1 MVEQKHFYTPDEYNA
16 AKSANIID
24 FLQSIGYEL
33 KQNGR
38 EYRGV
43 LHDSLVI
50 CEKGWYWNSKNLH
63 AVSNVELYKQILI
76 HDFNFDEKT
85 AYIEAIKQLSGTRGA
100 NKIRES
106 TQTLQDKSPG
116 KFILPTKNYNNDH
129 VIQYLC
135 NVRKLDRYFVDGLI
149 KYGKIYEE
157 RYTRN
162 AVFVAFDKNGTA
174 RNAFLRGTIPGKP
187 FKKTVDFSDKSYHFT
202 LLGYKISSKV
212 YVYESAVDCIS
223 HAQIDQMHGEDW
235 RDGHR
240 ISLSGTSF
248 LGLERFLQDNPQV
261 TEIVA
266 CLDNDA
272 TGDCRSAKLIDE
284 YTQKGYAVTREKALL
299 KDYSEDLDNIFSQ
312 TLEKPS
318 EEEYESDE

>member
-33 KQNGR
+33 TQNGR
-38 EYRGV
+38 EYHGV

-50 CEKGWYWNSKNLH
+50 REKGWYWNSRGNH
-63 AVSNVELYKQILI
+63 GISPIELYTQILI
-76 HDFNFDEKT
+76 HDFSYDKKT
-85 AYIEAIKQLSGTRGA
+85 AYIEAIKQLAGTHGVHE
-100 NKIRES
+100 IRES
-106 TQTLQDKSPG
+106 TQTLQVKSFG
-116 KFILPTKNYNNDH
+116 KFILPLKNHNNDH
-129 VIQYLC
+129 VIHYLC
-135 NVRKLDRYFVDGLI
+135 RVRKLDRYFVDGLI

-162 AVFVAFDKNGTA
+162 AVFVAYDKNGTA

-187 FKKTVDFSDKSYHFT
+187 FKKSVDFSDKSYPFT
-202 LLGYKISSKV
+202 LLGYKNSSKV

-223 HAQIDQMHGEDW
+223 HAQIDQMHGSDW

-248 LGLERFLQDNPQV
+248 LALERFLQDNPQI
-261 TEIVA
+261 TEVVA

-272 TGDCRSAKLIDE
+272 TGDHRSAKLIDE
-284 YTQKGYAVTREKALL
+284 YTKKGYTVTREKALL
-299 KDYSEDLDNIFSQ
+299 KDFGEDVENIFSQ
-312 TLEKPS
+312 TMEKPS
-318 EEEYESDE
+318 EDEYEFDD